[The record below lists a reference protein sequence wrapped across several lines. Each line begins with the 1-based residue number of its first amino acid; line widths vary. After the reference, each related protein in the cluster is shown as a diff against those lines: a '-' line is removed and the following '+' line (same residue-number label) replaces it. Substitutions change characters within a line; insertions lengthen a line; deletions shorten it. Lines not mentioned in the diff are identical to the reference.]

1 MNGVKF
7 DPKAKKFDPKK
18 VAILTPK
25 RSTLTV
31 DFSPELPYNSIT
43 IYTKGKQKSMTICQL
58 KKVISTLPE
67 DTPVLIEDTDIN
79 EVETI
84 EVQYHAD
91 GRTHLILSV
100 ME

>member
-1 MNGVKF
+1 
-7 DPKAKKFDPKK
+7 
-18 VAILTPK
+18 
-25 RSTLTV
+25 
-31 DFSPELPYNSIT
+31 
-43 IYTKGKQKSMTICQL
+43 MTICQL
-58 KKVISTLPE
+58 KKVISSLPE
-67 DTPVLIEDTDIN
+67 DTPVLVEDTDIN